1 MALCYQPNIVAK
13 DLQFAFDAANPK
25 CYPGSGN
32 LIYSLAGNGITG
44 GLENGTLVSSNL
56 AGYFAFDGSDDF
68 ISTNYTIDY
77 DYITVNVWFWSGA
90 FSTFSNYT
98 CVLANQ
104 QVGSPYPTFDLRKK
118 AGSTR
123 TIQISFS
130 TDGSVSE
137 IPLNIG
143 ELNDYT
149 WYNIQFTYDGTT
161 FKVWLNNVLA
171 VSHSVSSTLRSST
184 IALLIG
190 KNPSFAGRNA
200 AIYVSQVFIY
210 NRALTDAE
218 IARNYAATKSRYTYK
233 EDIIRDNLILN
244 IDPASALSYPGSGT
258 VLADMSGYNYHPTL
272 VNGPTL
278 AGSGLTSSILLD
290 GSNDYIQIASAY
302 THTFTAGTTVDVWV
316 KFNSSASFARLLD
329 INDGASTSTV
339 FLSIF
344 RNSSFN
350 DVVLESRSSTT
361 QATQNGIRTT
371 TSPISNGTIQN
382 FTFVIGPGT
391 TDAVS
396 SETPRI
402 YMNANLQSTT
412 LYGSQNNFV
421 PYVVSKTAWIGRSSF
436 AADAYLSANIYAYK
450 IYNRALS
457 AAEVKQNFQSL
468 RGRYGI

>member
-32 LIYSLAGNGITG
+32 LLYSLAGNGITG

-56 AGYFAFDGSDDF
+56 SGYFSFDGSDDF
-68 ISTNYTIDY
+68 ISTNFQPNY

-90 FSTFSNYT
+90 FSTFGTNT
-98 CVLANQ
+98 CVVANSQ
-104 QVGSPYPTFDLRKK
+104 LSSPYPSFDIRKRNTG
-118 AGSTR
+118 AL
-123 TIQISFS
+123 QLQFAISS
-130 TDGSVSE
+130 SGSE
-137 IPLNIG
+137 IGQDIG
-143 ELNDYT
+143 YINDYT
-149 WYNIQFTYDGTT
+149 WYNVQFTYDGATV
-161 FKVWLNNVLA
+161 KCWLNNVQVISYSIA
-171 VSHSVSSTLRSST
+171 GTLRSST
-184 IALLIG
+184 SNLLIA

-258 VLADMSGYNYHPTL
+258 VLADISGYNYHPTL
-272 VNGPTL
+272 INGPTF

-316 KFNSSASFARLLD
+316 KFNATNSWGRLLD
-329 INDGASTSTV
+329 TSDGAGTNTAY
-339 FLSIF
+339 LTIA
-344 RNSSFN
+344 RWGGNN
-350 DVVLESRSSTT
+350 EVVLESRSSTT
-361 QATQNGIRTT
+361 QGTQNGVRTT
-371 TSPISNGTIQN
+371 TTAITNGTIQN
-382 FTFVIGPGT
+382 FTFVIGPGS

-396 SETPRI
+396 PESPRI
-402 YMNANLQSTT
+402 YMNANLQATT
-412 LYGSQNNFV
+412 LYGTQNNFV
-421 PYVVSKTAWIGRSSF
+421 PYVVNKYAWIGRSAFS
-436 AADAYLSANIYAYK
+436 ADAYLGANIYAYK

-468 RGRYGI
+468 RGRYGV

>member
-68 ISTNYTIDY
+68 ISTNFQPNY

-90 FSTFSNYT
+90 FSTFGTNT
-98 CVLANQ
+98 CVVANS
-104 QVGSPYPTFDLRKK
+104 QVSSPYPSFDIRKRNTG
-118 AGSTR
+118 AL
-123 TIQISFS
+123 QLQFAISS
-130 TDGSVSE
+130 SGSE
-137 IPLNIG
+137 IGQEIG
-143 ELNDYT
+143 FINDYT
-149 WYNIQFTYDGTT
+149 WYNVQFTYDGSTV
-161 FKVWLNNVLA
+161 KCWLNGLQV
-171 VSHSVSSTLRSST
+171 VSYPIAGTLRSST
-184 IALLIG
+184 SNLFIG
-190 KNPSFAGRNA
+190 KNPAFAGRNA

-316 KFNSSASFARLLD
+316 KFNSSASYARLLD
-329 INDGASTSTV
+329 VSDGPSTNTGY
-339 FLSIF
+339 LSIF
-344 RNSSFN
+344 RYASGSE
-350 DVVLESRSSTT
+350 VVLESRSFSPPGG
-361 QATQNGIRTT
+361 ANGIRTT

-391 TDAVS
+391 TDTVS
-396 SETPRI
+396 PETPRI
-402 YMNANLQSTT
+402 YLNSNLQSTT

-421 PYVVSKTAWIGRSSF
+421 PYVVNKYAWIGRS
-436 AADAYLSANIYAYK
+436 AYGADAYLGANIYAYK

>member
-32 LIYSLAGNGITG
+32 LLYSLAGNGITG

-56 AGYFAFDGSDDF
+56 SGYFSFDGSDDF
-68 ISTNYTIDY
+68 ISTNFQPNY

-90 FSTFSNYT
+90 FSTFGTNT
-98 CVLANQ
+98 CVVANSQ
-104 QVGSPYPTFDLRKK
+104 LSSPYPSFDIRKRNTG
-118 AGSTR
+118 AL
-123 TIQISFS
+123 QLQFAISS
-130 TDGSVSE
+130 SGSE
-137 IPLNIG
+137 IGQDIG
-143 ELNDYT
+143 YINDYT
-149 WYNIQFTYDGTT
+149 WYNVQFTYDGATV
-161 FKVWLNNVLA
+161 KCWLNNVQVISYSIA
-171 VSHSVSSTLRSST
+171 GTLRSST
-184 IALLIG
+184 SNLLIA

-258 VLADMSGYNYHPTL
+258 VLADISGYNYHPTL
-272 VNGPTL
+272 INGPTL

-290 GSNDYIQIASAY
+290 GSNDYIQISSAY

-316 KFNSSASFARLLD
+316 KFNASNSWGRLLD
-329 INDGASTSTV
+329 TSDGAGTNTAY
-339 FLSIF
+339 LTIA
-344 RNSSFN
+344 RWGGNN
-350 DVVLESRSSTT
+350 EVVLESRSSTT
-361 QATQNGIRTT
+361 QGTQNGVRTT
-371 TSPISNGTIQN
+371 TTAITNGTIQN
-382 FTFVIGPGT
+382 FTFVIGPGS

-396 SETPRI
+396 PESPRI
-402 YMNANLQSTT
+402 YMNANLQATT
-412 LYGSQNNFV
+412 LYGTQNNFV
-421 PYVVSKTAWIGRSSF
+421 PYVVNKYAWIGRSAFS
-436 AADAYLSANIYAYK
+436 ADAYLGANIYAYK

-468 RGRYGI
+468 RGRYGV

>member
-32 LIYSLAGNGITG
+32 LLYSLAGNGITG

-56 AGYFAFDGSDDF
+56 SGYFSFDGSDDF
-68 ISTNYTIDY
+68 ISTNFQPNY

-90 FSTFSNYT
+90 FSTFGTNT
-98 CVLANQ
+98 CVVANSQ
-104 QVGSPYPTFDLRKK
+104 LSSPYPSFDIRKRNTG
-118 AGSTR
+118 AL
-123 TIQISFS
+123 QLQFAISS
-130 TDGSVSE
+130 SGSE
-137 IPLNIG
+137 IGQDIG
-143 ELNDYT
+143 YINDYT
-149 WYNIQFTYDGTT
+149 WYNVQFTYDGATV
-161 FKVWLNNVLA
+161 KCWLNNVQVISYSIA
-171 VSHSVSSTLRSST
+171 GTLRSST
-184 IALLIG
+184 SNLLIA

-258 VLADMSGYNYHPTL
+258 VLADISGYNYHPTL
-272 VNGPTL
+272 INGPTL

-290 GSNDYIQIASAY
+290 GSNDYIQISSAY

-316 KFNSSASFARLLD
+316 KFNSSNSWGRLLD
-329 INDGASTSTV
+329 TSDGAGTNTAY
-339 FLSIF
+339 LTIA
-344 RNSSFN
+344 RWGGNN
-350 DVVLESRSSTT
+350 EVVLESRSSTT
-361 QATQNGIRTT
+361 QGTQNGVRTT
-371 TSPISNGTIQN
+371 TTAITNGTIQN
-382 FTFVIGPGT
+382 FTFVIGPGS

-396 SETPRI
+396 PETPRI
-402 YMNANLQSTT
+402 YMNANLQATT
-412 LYGSQNNFV
+412 LYGTQNNFV
-421 PYVVSKTAWIGRSSF
+421 PYVVNKYAWIGRSAFS
-436 AADAYLSANIYAYK
+436 ADAYLGANIYAYK

-468 RGRYGI
+468 RGRYGV

>member
-32 LIYSLAGNGITG
+32 ALYSLAGNGITG
-44 GLENGTLVSSNL
+44 TLENGPTVNTNL

-68 ISTNYTIDY
+68 ISTNFQPNF

-90 FSTFSNYT
+90 FSTFGTNT
-98 CVLANQ
+98 CVVANS
-104 QVGSPYPTFDLRKK
+104 QVSSPYPSFDIRKRNTG
-118 AGSTR
+118 AL
-123 TIQISFS
+123 QLQFAISS
-130 TDGSVSE
+130 SGSE
-137 IPLNIG
+137 IGQEIG
-143 ELNDYT
+143 FINDYT
-149 WYNIQFTYDGTT
+149 WYNVQFTYDGSTV
-161 FKVWLNNVLA
+161 KCWLNGVQT
-171 VSHSVSSTLRSST
+171 VSYSISGTLRNST
-184 IALLIG
+184 SNLFIA
-190 KNPSFAGRNA
+190 KNPAFAGRNA

-210 NRALTDAE
+210 NRALTDSE

-258 VLADMSGYNYHPTL
+258 VVADISGYNYHPTL

-278 AGSGLTSSILLD
+278 AGSGATSSFLLD
-290 GSNDYIQIASAY
+290 GSNDYIQISSAY
-302 THTFTAGTTVDVWV
+302 THTFNAGTTVDVWV
-316 KFNSSASFARLLD
+316 KFNSSASFGRLLD
-329 INDGASTSTV
+329 ISDGAATNTCY
-339 FLSIF
+339 LSIF

-350 DVVLESRSSTT
+350 DIVLESRSSTT
-361 QATQNGIRTT
+361 QSTQNGIRTT

-396 SETPRI
+396 PESPRI
-402 YMNANLQSTT
+402 YLNSILQNTT
-412 LYGSQNNFV
+412 LYGTQNNFV
-421 PYVVSKTAWIGRSSF
+421 PYIVSKTAWIGRSAF

-457 AAEVKQNFQSL
+457 AAEIKQNFQSL
-468 RGRYGI
+468 RGRYGV

>member
-68 ISTNYTIDY
+68 ISTNFQPNY

-90 FSTFSNYT
+90 FSTFGTNT
-98 CVLANQ
+98 CVVANS
-104 QVGSPYPTFDLRKK
+104 QVSSPYPSFDIRKRNTG
-118 AGSTR
+118 AL
-123 TIQISFS
+123 QLQFAISS
-130 TDGSVSE
+130 SGSE
-137 IPLNIG
+137 IGQEIG
-143 ELNDYT
+143 FINDYT
-149 WYNIQFTYDGTT
+149 WYNVQFTYDGSTV
-161 FKVWLNNVLA
+161 KCWLNGLQV
-171 VSHSVSSTLRSST
+171 VSYPIAGTLRSST
-184 IALLIG
+184 SNLFIG
-190 KNPSFAGRNA
+190 KNPAFAGRNA

-316 KFNSSASFARLLD
+316 KFNASGDYSRLLD
-329 INDGASTSTV
+329 ISDGAATNTV
-339 FLSIF
+339 FLVAARYGTS
-344 RNSSFN
+344 NN
-350 DVVLESRSSTT
+350 LVLAVRSSTT
-361 QATQNGIRTT
+361 QNITSGIRTT
-371 TSPISNGTIQN
+371 TTPISNGTIQN
-382 FTFVIGPGT
+382 FTFVIGPGSTDTLPAEGSKIYFNSVLQT
-391 TDAVS
+391 TVIDGD
-396 SETPRI
+396 
-402 YMNANLQSTT
+402 T
-412 LYGSQNNFV
+412 LAYV
-421 PYVVSKTAWIGRSSF
+421 PYVVNKTAWIGRSAF
-436 AADAYLSANIYAYK
+436 AAAGAYLSANIYAYK

>member
-32 LIYSLAGNGITG
+32 LLYSLAGNGITG

-56 AGYFAFDGSDDF
+56 SGYFSFDGSDDF
-68 ISTNYTIDY
+68 ISTNFQPNY

-90 FSTFSNYT
+90 FSTFGTNT
-98 CVLANQ
+98 CVVANSQ
-104 QVGSPYPTFDLRKK
+104 LSSPYPSFDIRKRNTG
-118 AGSTR
+118 AL
-123 TIQISFS
+123 QLQFAISS
-130 TDGSVSE
+130 SGSE
-137 IPLNIG
+137 IGQDIG
-143 ELNDYT
+143 YINDYT
-149 WYNIQFTYDGTT
+149 WYNVQFTYDGATV
-161 FKVWLNNVLA
+161 KCWLNNVQVISYSIA
-171 VSHSVSSTLRSST
+171 GTLRSST
-184 IALLIG
+184 SNLLIA
-190 KNPSFAGRNA
+190 KNPSFSGRNA

-258 VLADMSGYNYHPTL
+258 VLADISGYNYHPTL
-272 VNGPTL
+272 INGPTL

-316 KFNSSASFARLLD
+316 KFNASNSWGRLLD
-329 INDGASTSTV
+329 TSDGAGTNTAY
-339 FLSIF
+339 LTIA
-344 RNSSFN
+344 RWGGNN
-350 DVVLESRSSTT
+350 EVVLESRSSTT
-361 QATQNGIRTT
+361 QGTQNGVRTT
-371 TSPISNGTIQN
+371 TTAITNGTIQN
-382 FTFVIGPGT
+382 FTFVIGPGS

-396 SETPRI
+396 PETPRI
-402 YMNANLQSTT
+402 YMNANLQATT
-412 LYGSQNNFV
+412 LYGTQNNFV
-421 PYVVSKTAWIGRSSF
+421 PYVVNKYAWIGRSAFS
-436 AADAYLSANIYAYK
+436 ADAYLGANIYAYK

-468 RGRYGI
+468 RGRYGV

>member
-68 ISTNYTIDY
+68 ISTNFQPNF

-90 FSTFSNYT
+90 FSTFGTNT
-98 CVLANQ
+98 CVVANS
-104 QVGSPYPTFDLRKK
+104 QVSSPYPSFDIRKRNTG
-118 AGSTR
+118 AL
-123 TIQISFS
+123 QLQFAISS
-130 TDGSVSE
+130 SGSE
-137 IPLNIG
+137 IGQEIG
-143 ELNDYT
+143 FINDYT
-149 WYNIQFTYDGTT
+149 WYNVQFTYDGSTV
-161 FKVWLNNVLA
+161 KCWLNGLQV
-171 VSHSVSSTLRSST
+171 VSYPIAGTLRSST
-184 IALLIG
+184 SNLFIG
-190 KNPSFAGRNA
+190 KNPAFAGRNA

-316 KFNSSASFARLLD
+316 KFNSSASYGRLLD
-329 INDGASTSTV
+329 VSDGPSTNTGY
-339 FLSIF
+339 LSIF
-344 RNSSFN
+344 RYASGSE
-350 DVVLESRSSTT
+350 VVLESRSFSPPGG
-361 QATQNGIRTT
+361 ANGIRTT

-391 TDAVS
+391 TDTVS
-396 SETPRI
+396 PETPRI
-402 YMNANLQSTT
+402 YLNSNLQSTT

-421 PYVVSKTAWIGRSSF
+421 PYVVNKYAWIGRS
-436 AADAYLSANIYAYK
+436 AYGADAYLGANIYAYK

>member
-68 ISTNYTIDY
+68 ISTNFQPNF

-90 FSTFSNYT
+90 FSTFGTNT
-98 CVLANQ
+98 CVVANS
-104 QVGSPYPTFDLRKK
+104 QVSSPYPSFDIRKRNTG
-118 AGSTR
+118 AL
-123 TIQISFS
+123 QLQFAISS
-130 TDGSVSE
+130 SGSE
-137 IPLNIG
+137 IGQEIG
-143 ELNDYT
+143 FINDYT
-149 WYNIQFTYDGTT
+149 WYNVQFTYDGSTV
-161 FKVWLNNVLA
+161 KCWLNGLQV
-171 VSHSVSSTLRSST
+171 VSYPIAGTLRSST
-184 IALLIG
+184 SNLFIG
-190 KNPSFAGRNA
+190 KNPAFAGRNA

-218 IARNYAATKSRYTYK
+218 IARNYSATKSRYTYK

-316 KFNSSASFARLLD
+316 KFNSSASYGRLLD
-329 INDGASTSTV
+329 VSDGPSTNTGY
-339 FLSIF
+339 LSIF
-344 RNSSFN
+344 RYASGSE
-350 DVVLESRSSTT
+350 VVLESRSFSPPGG
-361 QATQNGIRTT
+361 ANGIRTT

-391 TDAVS
+391 TDTVS
-396 SETPRI
+396 PETPRI
-402 YMNANLQSTT
+402 YLNSNLQSTT

-421 PYVVSKTAWIGRSSF
+421 PYVVNKYAWIGRS
-436 AADAYLSANIYAYK
+436 AYGADAYLGANIYAYK

>member
-44 GLENGTLVSSNL
+44 GLENGTSVSSNL

-68 ISTNYTIDY
+68 ISTNFQPNY

-90 FSTFSNYT
+90 FSTFGTNT
-98 CVLANQ
+98 CVVANS
-104 QVGSPYPTFDLRKK
+104 QVSSPYPSFDIRKRNTG
-118 AGSTR
+118 AL
-123 TIQISFS
+123 QLQFAISS
-130 TDGSVSE
+130 SGSE
-137 IPLNIG
+137 IGQEIG
-143 ELNDYT
+143 FINDYT
-149 WYNIQFTYDGTT
+149 WYNVQFTYDGSTV
-161 FKVWLNNVLA
+161 KCWLNGLQV
-171 VSHSVSSTLRSST
+171 VSYPIAGTLRSST
-184 IALLIG
+184 SNLFIG
-190 KNPSFAGRNA
+190 KNPAFAGRNA

-272 VNGPTL
+272 INGPTL

-316 KFNSSASFARLLD
+316 KFNASGDYSRLLD
-329 INDGASTSTV
+329 ISDGAATNTV
-339 FLSIF
+339 FLVAARYGTS
-344 RNSSFN
+344 NN
-350 DVVLESRSSTT
+350 LVLAVRSSTT
-361 QATQNGIRTT
+361 QNITSGIRTT
-371 TSPISNGTIQN
+371 TTPISNGTIQN
-382 FTFVIGPGT
+382 FTFVIGPGSTDTLPAEGSKIYFNSVLQT
-391 TDAVS
+391 TVIDGD
-396 SETPRI
+396 
-402 YMNANLQSTT
+402 T
-412 LYGSQNNFV
+412 LAYV
-421 PYVVSKTAWIGRSSF
+421 PYVVNKTAWIGRSAF
-436 AADAYLSANIYAYK
+436 AAAGAYLSANIYAYK

>member
-68 ISTNYTIDY
+68 ISTNFQPNF

-90 FSTFSNYT
+90 FSTFGTNT
-98 CVLANQ
+98 CVVANS
-104 QVGSPYPTFDLRKK
+104 QVSSPYPSFDIRKRNTG
-118 AGSTR
+118 AL
-123 TIQISFS
+123 QLQFAISS
-130 TDGSVSE
+130 SGSE
-137 IPLNIG
+137 IGQEIG
-143 ELNDYT
+143 FINDYT
-149 WYNIQFTYDGTT
+149 WYNVQFTYDGSTV
-161 FKVWLNNVLA
+161 KCWLNGLQV
-171 VSHSVSSTLRSST
+171 VSYPIAGTLRSST
-184 IALLIG
+184 SNLFIG
-190 KNPSFAGRNA
+190 KNPAFAGRNA

-218 IARNYAATKSRYTYK
+218 IARNYSATKSRYTYK

-316 KFNSSASFARLLD
+316 KFNASGDYSRLLD
-329 INDGASTSTV
+329 ISDGAATNTV
-339 FLSIF
+339 FLVAARYGTS
-344 RNSSFN
+344 NN
-350 DVVLESRSSTT
+350 LVLAVRSSTT
-361 QATQNGIRTT
+361 QNITSGIRTT
-371 TSPISNGTIQN
+371 TTPISNGTIQN
-382 FTFVIGPGT
+382 FTFVIGPGSTDTLPAEGSKIYFNSVLQT
-391 TDAVS
+391 TVIDGD
-396 SETPRI
+396 
-402 YMNANLQSTT
+402 T
-412 LYGSQNNFV
+412 LAYV
-421 PYVVSKTAWIGRSSF
+421 PYVVNKTAWIGRSAF
-436 AADAYLSANIYAYK
+436 AAAGAYLSANIYAYK

>member
-68 ISTNYTIDY
+68 ISTNFQPNY

-90 FSTFSNYT
+90 FSTFGTNT
-98 CVLANQ
+98 CVVANS
-104 QVGSPYPTFDLRKK
+104 QVSSPYPSFDIRKRNTG
-118 AGSTR
+118 AL
-123 TIQISFS
+123 QLQFAISS
-130 TDGSVSE
+130 SGSE
-137 IPLNIG
+137 IGQEIG
-143 ELNDYT
+143 FINDYT
-149 WYNIQFTYDGTT
+149 WYNVQFTYDGSTV
-161 FKVWLNNVLA
+161 KCWLNGLQV
-171 VSHSVSSTLRSST
+171 VSYPIAGTLRSST
-184 IALLIG
+184 SNLFIG
-190 KNPSFAGRNA
+190 KNPAFAGRNA

-316 KFNSSASFARLLD
+316 KFNSSASYGRLLD
-329 INDGASTSTV
+329 VSDGPSTNTGY
-339 FLSIF
+339 LSIF
-344 RNSSFN
+344 RYASGSE
-350 DVVLESRSSTT
+350 VVLESRSFSPPGG
-361 QATQNGIRTT
+361 ANGIRTT

-391 TDAVS
+391 TDTVS
-396 SETPRI
+396 PETPRI
-402 YMNANLQSTT
+402 YLNSNLQSTT

-421 PYVVSKTAWIGRSSF
+421 PYVVNKYAWIGRS
-436 AADAYLSANIYAYK
+436 AYGADAYLSANIYAYK

>member
-25 CYPGSGN
+25 CYPGAGN
-32 LIYSLAGNGITG
+32 ALNSLAGNGITG
-44 GLENGTLVSSNL
+44 TLESGTLVSSNL

-77 DYITVNVWFWSGA
+77 DYMTVNVWFWSGA
-90 FSTFSNYT
+90 FSTFANYT
-98 CVLANQ
+98 CILANQ
-104 QVGSPYPTFDLRKK
+104 QVSNPYQTFDLRKK
-118 AGSTR
+118 ARSPR
-123 TIQISFS
+123 TIEVAFS
-130 TDGSVSE
+130 VDANTTAYQLE
-137 IPLNIG
+137 IA

-149 WYNIQFTYDGTT
+149 WYNIQFSYDGTA
-161 FKVWLNNVLA
+161 FKVWLNGLFVA
-171 VSHSVSSTLRSST
+171 SISISSTLRASN
-184 IALLIG
+184 IALAIG
-190 KNPSFAGRNA
+190 KNITFAGRNA

-258 VLADMSGYNYHPTL
+258 VVADISGYNYHPTL

-278 AGSGLTSSILLD
+278 AGSGATSSFLLD
-290 GSNDYIQIASAY
+290 GSNDYIQIASSY
-302 THTFTAGTTVDVWV
+302 THTFNAGTTVDIWV

>member
-32 LIYSLAGNGITG
+32 LLYSLAGNGITG

-56 AGYFAFDGSDDF
+56 SGYFSFDGSDDF
-68 ISTNYTIDY
+68 ISTNFTIDY
-77 DYITVNVWFWSGA
+77 DYMTVNVWFWSGA

-104 QVGSPYPTFDLRKK
+104 EATNPYQTFDLRKK

-123 TIQISFS
+123 TIEVAFS
-130 TDGSVSE
+130 VDANTTAYQLE
-137 IPLNIG
+137 IA

-149 WYNIQFTYDGTT
+149 WYNIQFSYDGST
-161 FKVWLNNVLA
+161 FKVWLNGLFVA
-171 VSHSVSSTLRSST
+171 FTSISSTLRASNVKL
-184 IALLIG
+184 AIG
-190 KNPSFAGRNA
+190 KNITFSGRNA

-244 IDPASALSYPGSGT
+244 LDPASALSYPGSGT
-258 VLADMSGYNYHPTL
+258 VLADISGYNYHPTL
-272 VNGPTL
+272 INGPTL

-290 GSNDYIQIASAY
+290 GSNDYIQISSAY

-316 KFNSSASFARLLD
+316 KFNSSASYARLLD
-329 INDGASTSTV
+329 ISDGAGSNTV
-339 FLSIF
+339 FLVAARYSTT
-344 RNSSFN
+344 N
-350 DVVLESRSSTT
+350 DIILASRASTT
-361 QATQNGIRTT
+361 QGTTSGVRTT
-371 TSPISNGTIQN
+371 TTPISNGTIQN
-382 FTFVIGPGT
+382 FTFVIPAGN
-391 TDAVS
+391 TDTIPTES
-396 SETPRI
+396 TRI
-402 YMNANLQSTT
+402 YMNSNLQTT
-412 LYGSQNNFV
+412 IVDGSASCYV
-421 PYVVSKTAWIGRSSF
+421 PYVVSKTAWIGRSNF
-436 AADAYLSANIYAYK
+436 ASDGYLSANIYAYK

-468 RGRYGI
+468 RGRYGV

>member
-68 ISTNYTIDY
+68 ISTNFQPNY

-90 FSTFSNYT
+90 FSTFGTNT
-98 CVLANQ
+98 CVVANS
-104 QVGSPYPTFDLRKK
+104 QVSSPYPSFDIRKRNTG
-118 AGSTR
+118 AL
-123 TIQISFS
+123 QLQFAISS
-130 TDGSVSE
+130 SGSE
-137 IPLNIG
+137 IGQEIG
-143 ELNDYT
+143 FINDYT
-149 WYNIQFTYDGTT
+149 WYNVQFTYDGNTV
-161 FKVWLNNVLA
+161 KCWLNGLQV
-171 VSHSVSSTLRSST
+171 VSYSIAGTLRSST
-184 IALLIG
+184 SNLFIG
-190 KNPSFAGRNA
+190 KNPAFAGRNA

-316 KFNSSASFARLLD
+316 KFNASGDYGRLLD
-329 INDGASTSTV
+329 ISDGAGTNTVYLVAARYATSNNMI
-339 FLSIF
+339 LAA
-344 RNSSFN
+344 
-350 DVVLESRSSTT
+350 RSSTG
-361 QATQNGIRTT
+361 QNLTSGIRTT

-382 FTFVIGPGT
+382 FTFVIGPGSTDTIPADGSKIYCNSVLQT
-391 TDAVS
+391 TVLDGDTVAY
-396 SETPRI
+396 I
-402 YMNANLQSTT
+402 
-412 LYGSQNNFV
+412 
-421 PYVVSKTAWIGRSSF
+421 PYVVNKTAWIGRSNF
-436 AADAYLSANIYAYK
+436 ASNAYLSANIYAYK

>member
-68 ISTNYTIDY
+68 ISTNFQPNY

-90 FSTFSNYT
+90 FSTFGTNT
-98 CVLANQ
+98 CVVANS
-104 QVGSPYPTFDLRKK
+104 QVSSPYPSFDIRKRNTG
-118 AGSTR
+118 AL
-123 TIQISFS
+123 QLQFAISS
-130 TDGSVSE
+130 SGSE
-137 IPLNIG
+137 IGQEIG
-143 ELNDYT
+143 FINDYT
-149 WYNIQFTYDGTT
+149 WYNVQFTYDGSTV
-161 FKVWLNNVLA
+161 KCWLNGLQV
-171 VSHSVSSTLRSST
+171 VSYSIAGTLRSST
-184 IALLIG
+184 SNLFIG
-190 KNPSFAGRNA
+190 KNPAFAGRNA

-316 KFNSSASFARLLD
+316 KFNASNSWGRLLD
-329 INDGASTSTV
+329 TSDGAGTNTAY
-339 FLSIF
+339 LTIA
-344 RNSSFN
+344 RWGGNN
-350 DVVLESRSSTT
+350 EVVLESRSSTT
-361 QATQNGIRTT
+361 QGTQNGVRTT
-371 TSPISNGTIQN
+371 TTAITNGTIQN
-382 FTFVIGPGT
+382 FTFVIGPGS

-396 SETPRI
+396 PESPRI
-402 YMNANLQSTT
+402 YMNANLQATT
-412 LYGSQNNFV
+412 LYGTQNNFV
-421 PYVVSKTAWIGRSSF
+421 PYVVNKYAWIGRSAFS
-436 AADAYLSANIYAYK
+436 ADAYLGANIYAYK

>member
-32 LIYSLAGNGITG
+32 ALNSLAGNGITG
-44 GLENGTLVSSNL
+44 SLENGPTVNANL

-68 ISTNYTIDY
+68 ISTNFQPNF

-90 FSTFSNYT
+90 FSTFGTNT
-98 CVLANQ
+98 CVVANS
-104 QVGSPYPTFDLRKK
+104 QVSSPYPSFDIRKRNTG
-118 AGSTR
+118 AL
-123 TIQISFS
+123 QLQFAISS
-130 TDGSVSE
+130 SGSE
-137 IPLNIG
+137 IGQEIG
-143 ELNDYT
+143 FINDYT
-149 WYNIQFTYDGTT
+149 WYNVQFTYDGSTV
-161 FKVWLNNVLA
+161 KCWLNGVQT
-171 VSHSVSSTLRSST
+171 VSYSIAGTLRSST
-184 IALLIG
+184 SNLLIA
-190 KNPSFAGRNA
+190 KNPAFAGRNA
-200 AIYVSQVFIY
+200 AIFVSQVFVY
-210 NRALTDAE
+210 NRALTDSE

-258 VLADMSGYNYHPTL
+258 VVADISGYNYHPTL

-278 AGSGLTSSILLD
+278 AGSGATSSFLLD
-290 GSNDYIQIASAY
+290 GSNDYIQISSAY

-316 KFNSSASFARLLD
+316 KFNASNSWGRLLD
-329 INDGASTSTV
+329 TSDGAGTNTAYLTIARSGTS
-339 FLSIF
+339 S
-344 RNSSFN
+344 

-396 SETPRI
+396 PESPRI
-402 YMNANLQSTT
+402 YLNSILQNTT
-412 LYGSQNNFV
+412 LYGTQNNFV
-421 PYVVSKTAWIGRSSF
+421 PYVVNKYAWIGRSAF
-436 AADAYLSANIYAYK
+436 AADAYLGANIYAYK

-457 AAEVKQNFQSL
+457 AAEIKQNFQSL
-468 RGRYGI
+468 RGRYGV

>member
-44 GLENGTLVSSNL
+44 GLENGTLVFSNL

-68 ISTNYTIDY
+68 ISTNFQPNY

-90 FSTFSNYT
+90 FTSAPNYACIVSNQE
-98 CVLANQ
+98 AS
-104 QVGSPYPTFDLRKK
+104 SPYPTFDLKK
-118 AGSTR
+118 KFGSTR
-123 TIQISFS
+123 TLLISFALDNN
-130 TDGSVSE
+130 TEYALD
-137 IPLNIG
+137 IA

-149 WYNIQFTYDGTT
+149 WYNVQFTYDGAA
-161 FKVWLNNVLA
+161 FKVWLNNILV
-171 VSHSVSSTLRSST
+171 VSYSISSTLKSSSAT
-184 IALLIG
+184 LAIG
-190 KNPSFAGRNA
+190 KNPTTSGRNA

-258 VLADMSGYNYHPTL
+258 VLADISGYNYHPTL
-272 VNGPTL
+272 INGPTL

-316 KFNSSASFARLLD
+316 KFNSSALYGRLLD
-329 INDGASTSTV
+329 VSDGPSTNTAY
-339 FLSIF
+339 LSIF
-344 RNSSFN
+344 RFASGS
-350 DVVLESRSSTT
+350 DVVLESKSSTT
-361 QATQNGIRTT
+361 QNAAAGIRTT

-391 TDAVS
+391 TDTVS
-396 SETPRI
+396 PETPRI
-402 YMNANLQSTT
+402 YLNSNLQSTT

-421 PYVVSKTAWIGRSSF
+421 PYVVNKYAWIGRS
-436 AADAYLSANIYAYK
+436 AYGADAYLSANIYAYK

>member
-25 CYPGSGN
+25 CYPGAGN
-32 LIYSLAGNGITG
+32 ALNSLAGNGITG
-44 GLENGTLVSSNL
+44 SLENGPTVNANL

-68 ISTNYTIDY
+68 ISTNFQPNF

-90 FSTFSNYT
+90 FSTFGTNT
-98 CVLANQ
+98 CVVANS
-104 QVGSPYPTFDLRKK
+104 QVSSPYPSFDIRKRNTG
-118 AGSTR
+118 AL
-123 TIQISFS
+123 QLQFAISS
-130 TDGSVSE
+130 SGSE
-137 IPLNIG
+137 IGQEIG
-143 ELNDYT
+143 FINDYT
-149 WYNIQFTYDGTT
+149 WYNVQFTYDGSTV
-161 FKVWLNNVLA
+161 KCWLNGVQT
-171 VSHSVSSTLRSST
+171 VSYSIAGTLRSST
-184 IALLIG
+184 SNLLIA
-190 KNPSFAGRNA
+190 KNPAFAGRNA
-200 AIYVSQVFIY
+200 AIFVSQVFVY
-210 NRALTDAE
+210 NRALTDSE

-258 VLADMSGYNYHPTL
+258 VVADISGYNYHPTL

-278 AGSGLTSSILLD
+278 AGSGATSSFLLD
-290 GSNDYIQIASAY
+290 GSNDYIQISSAY

-316 KFNSSASFARLLD
+316 KFNASNSWGRLLD
-329 INDGASTSTV
+329 TSDGAGTNTAYLTIARSGTS
-339 FLSIF
+339 S
-344 RNSSFN
+344 

-396 SETPRI
+396 PESPRI
-402 YMNANLQSTT
+402 YLNSILQSTS
-412 LYGSQNNFV
+412 LYGTQNNFV
-421 PYVVSKTAWIGRSSF
+421 PYVVNKTAWIGRSAF
-436 AADAYLSANIYAYK
+436 AADAYLGANIYAYK

-457 AAEVKQNFQSL
+457 AAEIKQNFQSL

>member
-25 CYPGSGN
+25 CYPGAGN
-32 LIYSLAGNGITG
+32 ALNSLAGNGITG
-44 GLENGTLVSSNL
+44 SLENGPTVNANL

-68 ISTNYTIDY
+68 ISTNFQPNF

-90 FSTFSNYT
+90 FSTFGTNT
-98 CVLANQ
+98 CVVANS
-104 QVGSPYPTFDLRKK
+104 QVTSPYPSFDIRKRNTG
-118 AGSTR
+118 AL
-123 TIQISFS
+123 QLQFAISS
-130 TDGSVSE
+130 SGSE
-137 IPLNIG
+137 IGQEIG
-143 ELNDYT
+143 FINDYT
-149 WYNIQFTYDGTT
+149 WYNVQFTYDGSTV
-161 FKVWLNNVLA
+161 KCWLNGVQT
-171 VSHSVSSTLRSST
+171 VSYSIAGTLRSST
-184 IALLIG
+184 SNLLIA
-190 KNPSFAGRNA
+190 KNPAFAGRNA
-200 AIYVSQVFIY
+200 AIFVSQVFVY
-210 NRALTDAE
+210 NRALTDSE

-258 VLADMSGYNYHPTL
+258 VVADISGYNYHPTL

-278 AGSGLTSSILLD
+278 AGSGATSSFLLD
-290 GSNDYIQIASAY
+290 GSNDYIQISSAY

-316 KFNSSASFARLLD
+316 KFNASNSWGRLLD
-329 INDGASTSTV
+329 TSDGAGTNTAYLTIARSGTS
-339 FLSIF
+339 S
-344 RNSSFN
+344 

-396 SETPRI
+396 PESPRI
-402 YMNANLQSTT
+402 YLNSILQSTS
-412 LYGSQNNFV
+412 LYGTQNNFV
-421 PYVVSKTAWIGRSSF
+421 PYVVNKTAWIGRSAF
-436 AADAYLSANIYAYK
+436 AADAYLGANIYAYK

-457 AAEVKQNFQSL
+457 AAEIKQNFQSL

>member
-68 ISTNYTIDY
+68 ISTNFQPNY

-90 FSTFSNYT
+90 FSTFGTNT
-98 CVLANQ
+98 CVVANS
-104 QVGSPYPTFDLRKK
+104 QVTSPYPSFDIRKRNTG
-118 AGSTR
+118 AL
-123 TIQISFS
+123 QLQFAISS
-130 TDGSVSE
+130 SGSE
-137 IPLNIG
+137 IGQEIG
-143 ELNDYT
+143 FINDYT
-149 WYNIQFTYDGTT
+149 WYNVQFTYDGSTV
-161 FKVWLNNVLA
+161 KCWLNGLQV
-171 VSHSVSSTLRSST
+171 VSYPIAGTLRSST
-184 IALLIG
+184 SNLFIG
-190 KNPSFAGRNA
+190 KNPAFAGRNA

-316 KFNSSASFARLLD
+316 KFNASGDYGRLLD
-329 INDGASTSTV
+329 ISDGAGSNTV
-339 FLSIF
+339 FLVAARYGTSNNMI
-344 RNSSFN
+344 
-350 DVVLESRSSTT
+350 LAARSSTG
-361 QATQNGIRTT
+361 QNLTSGIRTT
-371 TSPISNGTIQN
+371 TTPISNGTIQN
-382 FTFVIGPGT
+382 FTFVIGPGSTDTIPADGSKIYCNSVLQT
-391 TDAVS
+391 TVLDGDTVAY
-396 SETPRI
+396 I
-402 YMNANLQSTT
+402 
-412 LYGSQNNFV
+412 
-421 PYVVSKTAWIGRSSF
+421 PYVVNKTAWIGRSNF
-436 AADAYLSANIYAYK
+436 ASNAYLGANIYAYK

>member
-68 ISTNYTIDY
+68 ISTNFQPNY

-90 FSTFSNYT
+90 FSTFGTNT
-98 CVLANQ
+98 CVVANS
-104 QVGSPYPTFDLRKK
+104 QVSSPYPSFDIRKRNTG
-118 AGSTR
+118 AL
-123 TIQISFS
+123 QLQFAISS
-130 TDGSVSE
+130 SGSE
-137 IPLNIG
+137 IGQEIG
-143 ELNDYT
+143 FINDYT
-149 WYNIQFTYDGTT
+149 WYNVQFTYDGSTV
-161 FKVWLNNVLA
+161 KCWLNGLQV
-171 VSHSVSSTLRSST
+171 VSYPIAGTLRSST
-184 IALLIG
+184 SNLFIG
-190 KNPSFAGRNA
+190 KNPAFAGRNA

-290 GSNDYIQIASAY
+290 GSNDYIQISSAY

-316 KFNSSASFARLLD
+316 KFNSSASYGRLLD
-329 INDGASTSTV
+329 VSDGPSTNTGY
-339 FLSIF
+339 LSIF
-344 RNSSFN
+344 RYASGSE
-350 DVVLESRSSTT
+350 VVLESRSFSPPGG
-361 QATQNGIRTT
+361 ANGIRTT

-391 TDAVS
+391 TDTVS
-396 SETPRI
+396 PETPRI
-402 YMNANLQSTT
+402 YLNSNLQSTT

-421 PYVVSKTAWIGRSSF
+421 PYVVNKYAWIGRS
-436 AADAYLSANIYAYK
+436 AYGADAYLGANIYAYK

>member
-1 MALCYQPNIVAK
+1 VSSPYPSFDIRKRNTGALQ
-13 DLQFAFDAANPK
+13 LQFAISS
-25 CYPGSGN
+25 SG
-32 LIYSLAGNGITG
+32 
-44 GLENGTLVSSNL
+44 
-56 AGYFAFDGSDDF
+56 
-68 ISTNYTIDY
+68 
-77 DYITVNVWFWSGA
+77 
-90 FSTFSNYT
+90 
-98 CVLANQ
+98 
-104 QVGSPYPTFDLRKK
+104 
-118 AGSTR
+118 
-123 TIQISFS
+123 
-130 TDGSVSE
+130 SE
-137 IPLNIG
+137 IGQEIG
-143 ELNDYT
+143 FINDYT
-149 WYNIQFTYDGTT
+149 WYNVQFTYDGNTV
-161 FKVWLNNVLA
+161 KCWLNGLQV
-171 VSHSVSSTLRSST
+171 VSYSIAGTLRSST
-184 IALLIG
+184 SNLFIG
-190 KNPSFAGRNA
+190 KNPAFAGRNA

-316 KFNSSASFARLLD
+316 KFNSSASYARLLD
-329 INDGASTSTV
+329 ISDGASTNTGY
-339 FLSIF
+339 LSIF
-344 RNSSFN
+344 RFASGSE
-350 DVVLESRSSTT
+350 VVLESRSFSPPGG
-361 QATQNGIRTT
+361 ANGIRTT

-391 TDAVS
+391 TDTVS
-396 SETPRI
+396 PETPRI
-402 YMNANLQSTT
+402 YLNSNLQSTT

-421 PYVVSKTAWIGRSSF
+421 PYVVNKYAWIGRS
-436 AADAYLSANIYAYK
+436 AYGADAYLSANIYAYK

-457 AAEVKQNFQSL
+457 AAEIKQNFEAI

>member
-68 ISTNYTIDY
+68 ISTNFQPNY

-90 FSTFSNYT
+90 FSTFGTNT
-98 CVLANQ
+98 CVVANS
-104 QVGSPYPTFDLRKK
+104 QVTSPYPSFDIRKRNTG
-118 AGSTR
+118 AL
-123 TIQISFS
+123 QLQFAISS
-130 TDGSVSE
+130 SGSE
-137 IPLNIG
+137 IGQEIG
-143 ELNDYT
+143 FINDYT
-149 WYNIQFTYDGTT
+149 WYNVQFTYDGNTV
-161 FKVWLNNVLA
+161 KCWLNGLQV
-171 VSHSVSSTLRSST
+171 VSYPIAGTLRSST
-184 IALLIG
+184 SNLFIG
-190 KNPSFAGRNA
+190 KNPAFAGRNA

-316 KFNSSASFARLLD
+316 KFNASGDYGRLLD
-329 INDGASTSTV
+329 ISDGAGSNTV
-339 FLSIF
+339 FLVAARYGTSNNMI
-344 RNSSFN
+344 
-350 DVVLESRSSTT
+350 LAARSSTG
-361 QATQNGIRTT
+361 QNLTSGIRTT
-371 TSPISNGTIQN
+371 TTPISNGTIQN
-382 FTFVIGPGT
+382 FTFVIGPGSTDTIPADGSKIYCNSVLQT
-391 TDAVS
+391 TVLDGDTVAY
-396 SETPRI
+396 I
-402 YMNANLQSTT
+402 
-412 LYGSQNNFV
+412 
-421 PYVVSKTAWIGRSSF
+421 PYVVNKTAWIGRSNF
-436 AADAYLSANIYAYK
+436 ASNAYLGANIYAYK

>member
-68 ISTNYTIDY
+68 ISTNFQPNY

-90 FSTFSNYT
+90 FSTFGTNT
-98 CVLANQ
+98 CVVANS
-104 QVGSPYPTFDLRKK
+104 QVSSPYPSFDIRKRNTG
-118 AGSTR
+118 AL
-123 TIQISFS
+123 QLQFAISS
-130 TDGSVSE
+130 SGSE
-137 IPLNIG
+137 IGQEIG
-143 ELNDYT
+143 FINDYT
-149 WYNIQFTYDGTT
+149 WYNVQFTYDGSTV
-161 FKVWLNNVLA
+161 KCWLNGLQV
-171 VSHSVSSTLRSST
+171 VSYSIAGTLRSST
-184 IALLIG
+184 SNLFIG
-190 KNPSFAGRNA
+190 KNPAFAGRNA

-316 KFNSSASFARLLD
+316 KFNASNSWGRLLD
-329 INDGASTSTV
+329 TSDGAGTNTAY
-339 FLSIF
+339 LTIA
-344 RNSSFN
+344 RWGGNN
-350 DVVLESRSSTT
+350 EVVLESRSSTT
-361 QATQNGIRTT
+361 QGTQNGVRTT
-371 TSPISNGTIQN
+371 TTAITNGTIQN
-382 FTFVIGPGT
+382 FTFVIGPGS

-396 SETPRI
+396 PETPRI
-402 YMNANLQSTT
+402 YMNANLQATT
-412 LYGSQNNFV
+412 LYGTQNNFV
-421 PYVVSKTAWIGRSSF
+421 PYVVNKYAWIGRSAFS
-436 AADAYLSANIYAYK
+436 ADAYLSANIYAYK